1 LWIAGAQ
8 PVGAVGCSRTA
19 RSDPHGDAADVY
31 SLTYQFENGLIQ
43 SHSEEHLRNAH
54 GFNCTCMAFG
64 QDGHALTNYA
74 GNVMVR
80 GNKGGYRGGEVT
92 NLYNN
97 GIKRNLDTFC
107 HSIVNG
113 VYDNPTV
120 EPSVN
125 ATLACVLG
133 REVAKRRTRLTWS
146 ELIRENRKIELDLAG
161 LKA

>member
-1 LWIAGAQ
+1 
-8 PVGAVGCSRTA
+8 
-19 RSDPHGDAADVY
+19 
-31 SLTYQFENGLIQ
+31 
-43 SHSEEHLRNAH
+43 
-54 GFNCTCMAFG
+54 MAFG

-80 GNKGGYRGGEVT
+80 GNKGGYRGGEVK

-113 VYDNPTV
+113 VHDNPTV

-125 ATLACVLG
+125 ATLACILG
-133 REVAKRRTRLTWS
+133 REATKRNTRLTAD
-146 ELIRENRKIELDLAG
+146 ELVKENRKIEVDLTG